1 MDEEEIKEDTKCGD
15 QGEIFDLS
23 SLPTQVLFKISKS
36 VLDTIRERLVA
47 RDAGIS
53 ARLDKIIDKWG
64 YAFDYCRPRYY
75 TQKLGNFVGDISLQ
89 EVLSCSQAAT
99 QDYSDIE
106 LK

>member
-1 MDEEEIKEDTKCGD
+1 MDEEEIKEDKKCGD

-23 SLPTQVLFKISKS
+23 SLPTKDLFKISKS

-75 TQKLGNFVGDISLQ
+75 T
-89 EVLSCSQAAT
+89 
-99 QDYSDIE
+99 
-106 LK
+106 